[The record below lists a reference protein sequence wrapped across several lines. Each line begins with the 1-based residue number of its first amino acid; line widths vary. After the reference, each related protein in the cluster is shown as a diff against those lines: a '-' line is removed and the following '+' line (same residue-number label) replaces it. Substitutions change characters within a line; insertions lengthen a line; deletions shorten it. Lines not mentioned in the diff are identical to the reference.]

1 MRFSL
6 LLAILVMAVRPVA
19 AQNLLPQRF
28 AGWETA
34 PGSVA
39 AATLEGLKPENA
51 ALLRDCHEQS
61 GEQRSYQK
69 NGQTINVTL
78 YWMGDPSYGYSAYS
92 LLRPQPAIDFR
103 PSPHS
108 TIGTSNAMI
117 LVGNLLIDVSGQ
129 NLPADARDFS
139 ALVAAVQPHASDEA
153 YPSLWQYL
161 PEAHFV
167 AHSDRYALD
176 PDTLSR
182 ALTEVSGHAW
192 PAGDWLGFDDDVEAE
207 AARYQVGGR
216 SMMLLLA
223 SYPTP
228 QLATEHI
235 RDMEKWFAIN
245 PAPGAATGGRP
256 ALYVRRVG
264 SLVGFVS
271 GAADAAQAAPLLGD
285 IRYQTVVTWN
295 EPGFKLKDL
304 TMPQYVVGAVI
315 GTMTILVITLVC
327 GIALGF
333 IRIGVKRMLPGVVFD
348 RRRSVEILQ
357 LGLSSKPIDPSDF
370 Y

>member
-1 MRFSL
+1 
-6 LLAILVMAVRPVA
+6 MAVRPAA
-19 AQNLLPQRF
+19 AQNLLPERF
-28 AGWETA
+28 AGWATV
-34 PGSVA
+34 PGSVTTP
-39 AATLEGLKPENA
+39 TLSDLTPENA
-51 ALLRDCHEQS
+51 TLLRDCHEQS
-61 GEQRSYQK
+61 AERRSYQK
-69 NGQTINVTL
+69 NGQTISVTL
-78 YWMGDPSYGYSAYS
+78 YWMGDPSYGYSAFS
-92 LLRPQPAIDFR
+92 LLRPVRATDFR

-108 TIGTSNAMI
+108 AIGTGSAMI

-129 NLPADARDFS
+129 NLAADAHDFS
-139 ALVAAVQPHASDEA
+139 GLVAAVQPHASDEP

-161 PEAHFV
+161 PTAHFV
-167 AHSDRYALD
+167 PRSDRYALD

-192 PAGDWLGFDDDVEAE
+192 PAGDWLGFDDEVEAE
-207 AARYQVGGR
+207 VARYRIGSR
-216 SMMLLLA
+216 SLILLLA

-228 QLATEHI
+228 DLATEHI
-235 RDMEKWFAIN
+235 REMEQWFTIN

-256 ALYVRRVG
+256 VLYVRRIG
-264 SLVGFVS
+264 SMVGFVA
-271 GAADAAQAAPLLGD
+271 GAADAAQAGPVLGD

-304 TMPQYVVGAVI
+304 TMPQYVIGAVI
-315 GTMTILVITLVC
+315 GTMTILLIALVC

-333 IRIGVKRMLPGVVFD
+333 IRIGVKRILPGVVFD
-348 RRRSVEILQ
+348 RRRTVEILQ